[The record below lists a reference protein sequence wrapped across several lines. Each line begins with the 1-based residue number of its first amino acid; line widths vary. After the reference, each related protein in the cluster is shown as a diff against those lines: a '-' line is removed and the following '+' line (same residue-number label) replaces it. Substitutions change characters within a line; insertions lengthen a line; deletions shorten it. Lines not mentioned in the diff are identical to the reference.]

1 MGLGFTYVDAQ
12 KADIIERMIILT
24 DELAKTSNN
33 FDKLVILVVEDMVL
47 SIKAFYQINML

>member
-1 MGLGFTYVDAQ
+1 MGFGFTYVDAQ

-33 FDKLVILVVEDMVL
+33 FDKLAILVVEDMVL
-47 SIKAFYQINML
+47 FIKAFYQINML